1 MGVMV
6 YLILSVEAIN
16 LNHCQSN
23 FIDSVTHEF
32 KSPIASMKLYL
43 QTLRRHHID
52 QKQQEK
58 FYRFMVEN
66 LDRLDRLINQ
76 MLDAGK
82 MESVSIT
89 GKVEDVALVDLMKN

>member
-1 MGVMV
+1 
-6 YLILSVEAIN
+6 
-16 LNHCQSN
+16 
-23 FIDSVTHEF
+23 
-32 KSPIASMKLYL
+32 
-43 QTLRRHHID
+43 
-52 QKQQEK
+52 
-58 FYRFMVEN
+58 MVED